1 MLLVIKAFEFM
12 NMFGCIVIKHLSD
25 DRNEEEMRVLGVQRL
40 DRCVCERCAE
50 QGVRTRSIENFR
62 LKTF

>member
-25 DRNEEEMRVLGVQRL
+25 DGSEQEMSAVGPVFARDARKV
-40 DRCVCERCAE
+40 
-50 QGVRTRSIENFR
+50 
-62 LKTF
+62 